1 MSTTL
6 TLPVHGMTCGG
17 CENAVK
23 RAVGAMAGVAEVTAS
38 HRENQVVVTFDP
50 AAVTALDIEA
60 KIGKLGYSVQRA

>member
-23 RAVGAMAGVAEVTAS
+23 RAVGAMTGIAEVTAS
-38 HRENQVVVTFDP
+38 HRDNQVVVTFDP
-50 AAVTALDIEA
+50 SVVTAGDIEA
-60 KIGKLGYSVQRA
+60 KIGRLGYSVQH

>member
-23 RAVGAMAGVAEVTAS
+23 RALGAMTGVGDVTAS
-38 HRENQVVVTFDP
+38 HRDNQVIVTFDSAQVS
-50 AAVTALDIEA
+50 AADIKT
-60 KIGKLGYSVQRA
+60 KIGVLGYSVQS